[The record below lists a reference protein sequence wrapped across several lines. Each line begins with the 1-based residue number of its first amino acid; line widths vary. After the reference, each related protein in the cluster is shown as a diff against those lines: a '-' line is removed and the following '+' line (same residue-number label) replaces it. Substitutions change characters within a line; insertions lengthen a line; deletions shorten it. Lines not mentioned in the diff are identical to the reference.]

1 MRASRGFLKWGILLT
16 LVSLLWIP
24 PSWANMSEPLRRIPV
39 LDAGRIKPFDTFAN
53 ESLHLL
59 YGRQTFKGKAAPEI
73 VFSWMLVPD
82 HWDKIEFVEVRHSG
96 VREALGLEGRRIHYA
111 PEELFRNERL
121 PLIFTELRTQQ
132 EQNPKLNPYFQAVQR
147 LENQLTLY
155 QVVKLG
161 RFLGVAPIPGEDS
174 WAWVIQLTGDLQGAF
189 QRISLAFAKAAAYQK
204 SPDNRLQGEEERERR
219 RLYAEA
225 IEEMNQ
231 AVDEFVALARAED
244 PGNYV
249 DPRKL
254 SAELHYNSFEP
265 FMWSWI
271 LYVAG
276 ALLMLLGWNLGSTK
290 LYKLAWAAILGGFM
304 LHTYGQLLRSY
315 ITGRPPVSNM
325 YETVVWVPW
334 GIMVLAMIWEWM
346 YRNKVVLIVGAVV
359 SAFSLIL
366 TFLSPTVLDP
376 SLQPLE
382 PVLVSNF
389 WLITHVLVITISYA
403 GFFLAFGLGDLS
415 LWYHLRDEKK
425 YAKSIQD
432 LTQAMYRAIQFGVVL
447 LAAGTILGG
456 IWADYSWGRYWGW
469 DPKETWALIALLG
482 YLALLHGRLVGWVK
496 NFGMAAGS
504 VLAFSLVIMA
514 WYGVNFVLGA
524 GLHSYGFGAG
534 GVEWVSGFVAIHVLY
549 VGYVTAVRRL
559 R

>member
-244 PGNYV
+244 PENYV